1 MALEKGFMYLATC
14 THATAPGVKDSASR
28 PVLQKTRSRIK
39 RASSYLWLVGNG
51 RMVVVVVVVV
61 IIVPHSSIPY

>member
-1 MALEKGFMYLATC
+1 MVLEKGFTYLAIC
-14 THATAPGVKDSASR
+14 THATAPGVKDSWPR

-51 RMVVVVVVVV
+51 RMVVIVV
-61 IIVPHSSIPY
+61 IIVPPSSIPY